1 VDDAI
6 NRNCDAEVEVLT
18 TPPTTLAGVIAL
30 LEYAGDQDHIW
41 GPGPWN
47 EQRKDRGSQ
56 REATAV
62 SPTQESNAGR
72 QRRAPGPKA
81 DVKRLGYRNDL
92 GPRESFSLAVF
103 EFGAHGSSLSTRST
117 GRPAHLHGL
126 LPPILSAHGYDLA
139 HLLWY
144 VYRDLFLL
152 SRCLLSGCTHRRYD
166 HNDRDRG

>member
-1 VDDAI
+1 MLGTRITSGAPALGMSKGRTGAASVRPRLLAPR
-6 NRNCDAEVEVLT
+6 RNP
-18 TPPTTLAGVIAL
+18 TPAASGAFLGQRQMSSALATGMTLA
-30 LEYAGDQDHIW
+30 
-41 GPGPWN
+41 
-47 EQRKDRGSQ
+47 
-56 REATAV
+56 
-62 SPTQESNAGR
+62 
-72 QRRAPGPKA
+72 
-81 DVKRLGYRNDL
+81 
-92 GPRESFSLAVF
+92 PRESFSLAVF
-103 EFGAHGSSLSTRST
+103 EFGAHSSSLSTRSA